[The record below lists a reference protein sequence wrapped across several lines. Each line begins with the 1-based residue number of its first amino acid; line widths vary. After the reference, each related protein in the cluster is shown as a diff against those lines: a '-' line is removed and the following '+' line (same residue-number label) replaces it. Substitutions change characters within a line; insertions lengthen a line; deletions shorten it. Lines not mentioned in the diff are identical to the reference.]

1 MRDQGLLLSERI
13 GLRVCTMKFQI
24 NMRELEHDYYA
35 DEVPAHLAAFQK
47 ILGTIKIFFVQII
60 VKHITNVRFLYITGK
75 LGGFT
80 KSKIKADEELFCAE
94 LSVWFLVIYTFGLEP
109 SICLAAFMV
118 CVFIRLKPMKRV
130 GAI

>member
-13 GLRVCTMKFQI
+13 RLRVCTMKFQI

-47 ILGTIKIFFVQII
+47 FLGTIKIFFVQII

-75 LGGFT
+75 
-80 KSKIKADEELFCAE
+80 
-94 LSVWFLVIYTFGLEP
+94 
-109 SICLAAFMV
+109 
-118 CVFIRLKPMKRV
+118 
-130 GAI
+130 